1 MGEKEC
7 KRKTSIFIQ
16 ASVNITPSSTIRN
29 IYLPDFICFKC
40 NLQGP
45 FYFSSF
51 DFRILAFLT
60 LFCFYYYLFFI
71 AIKIT
76 YVAQWWKN
84 LPANAGDRRCGFD
97 LWVGKILWR
106 RKWQPTPV
114 FLPGKFHGQRSLAG
128 YSPLGAKSQT
138 RLRNW
143 EHTNCTVQWYV
154 HHVIWSSPS
163 SISWIFLFSKLKLC
177 PH

>member
-16 ASVNITPSSTIRN
+16 ASVNITPSSTIRD

-60 LFCFYYYLFFI
+60 LFCFYYYLF
-71 AIKIT
+71 
-76 YVAQWWKN
+76 YCNKN
-84 LPANAGDRRCGFD
+84 HICGTVVKESACQCRRQEMRV
-97 LWVGKILWR
+97 W
-106 RKWQPTPV
+106 
-114 FLPGKFHGQRSLAG
+114 SLG
-128 YSPLGAKSQT
+128 WEDPLEKEMAT
-138 RLRNW
+138 
-143 EHTNCTVQWYV
+143 H
-154 HHVIWSSPS
+154 S
-163 SISWIFLFSKLKLC
+163 SIPAWKIPRTEESGRLQSIGCKESDTTEELRTHELYSSMVHSPCYLSLTIIHFLNFSLF
-177 PH
+177 